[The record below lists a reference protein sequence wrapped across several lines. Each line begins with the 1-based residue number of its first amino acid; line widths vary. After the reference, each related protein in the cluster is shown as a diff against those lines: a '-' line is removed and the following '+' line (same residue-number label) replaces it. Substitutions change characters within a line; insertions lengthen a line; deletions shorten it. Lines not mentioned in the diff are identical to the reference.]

1 MTNQRRVMITV
12 YAHNM
17 LLLLFSSQAILQGLL
32 TVNPD
37 LEITFVEGLLN
48 ITLDFDFFIFRI
60 RVLD

>member
-12 YAHNM
+12 YAHNT